1 MLDLKN
7 VSKSY
12 GTFQAVKD
20 LTLSIED
27 GELFGLLGPNGAGKS
42 TTVSMLSTVVTP
54 SSGEIFIHNQ
64 SLRRNPRA
72 AKAIMGIVPQDLALY
87 QSLSAKD
94 NLSFFG
100 SLYGLKGKELRHR
113 VDEVLEIIELRDKQ
127 NQDVAEF
134 SGGMK
139 RRVNIGV
146 ALMNHPKLL
155 VLDEP
160 TVGIDPQSRNH
171 ILETVRR
178 LNSDRGMTVI
188 YTSHYMEEVEH
199 LCTRIAIIDHGQ
211 LIASGTKD
219 ELKQATEACD
229 TLTVTYSSA
238 PAHADEQVKQLPG
251 VARVSINGSQMK
263 LLINPRAGSNALKL
277 IEALKNI
284 GFQLTG
290 FNYVEANLESI
301 FLKLTGKTLRD

>member
-1 MLDLKN
+1 MLDLKH
-7 VSKSY
+7 VSKNY
-12 GTFQAVKD
+12 GSFQAVKD
-20 LTLSIED
+20 LSLTVDD

-42 TTVSMLSTVVTP
+42 TTVSMLSTVLTP
-54 SSGEIFIHNQ
+54 SSGEIFIQNK
-64 SLRRNPRA
+64 SVKRDPRA
-72 AKAIMGIVPQDLALY
+72 AKEIMGIVPQDLALY

-100 SLYGLKGKELRHR
+100 SLYGLKGKKLSRR
-113 VDEVLEIIELRDKQ
+113 ADEVLEIIGLRDKQ

-139 RRVNIGV
+139 RRVNIGI

-171 ILETVRR
+171 ILETVMR
-178 LNSDRGMTVI
+178 LNKDQGMTVI
-188 YTSHYMEEVEH
+188 YTSHYMEEVEY
-199 LCTRIAIIDHGQ
+199 LCTRVAIIDHGQ
-211 LIASGTKD
+211 LIANGTKD
-219 ELKQATEACD
+219 ELKQTTEACD

-238 PAHADEQVKQLPG
+238 PEHAEERMKQLSG
-251 VARVSINGSQMK
+251 VIKVSIDKSQMK
-263 LLINPRAGSNALKL
+263 LLINPRVGGNALTL
-277 IEALKNI
+277 IDALKNL
-284 GFQLTG
+284 GVQLTG